1 MKTSFEKFM
10 ASSAVKSVEPTKVEM
25 GAMKVDLAI
34 TDDIV
39 AVLKDVKSTLDK
51 ANAADA
57 RIAKAIEVLKKE
69 YTFYSMN
76 KKLGSLYNKRG
87 EDLYKKFDSLAKQLG
102 VPVKGSESE
111 KNIGQIFDYA
121 SQIDDTLGSMQD
133 KIASIPK

>member
-1 MKTSFEKFM
+1 MKTSYEKFM
-10 ASSAVKSVEPTKVEM
+10 ASNAVTEVTKVEM
-25 GAMKVDLAI
+25 GTMKVDLAI

-76 KKLGSLYNKRG
+76 KKLGTLYSKKG
-87 EDLYKKFDSLAKQLG
+87 QDLYKKFDALAKQLG

-133 KIASIPK
+133 KVASIPK

>member
-1 MKTSFEKFM
+1 
-10 ASSAVKSVEPTKVEM
+10 
-25 GAMKVDLAI
+25 
-34 TDDIV
+34 
-39 AVLKDVKSTLDK
+39 
-51 ANAADA
+51 
-57 RIAKAIEVLKKE
+57 
-69 YTFYSMN
+69 MN
-76 KKLGSLYNKRG
+76 KKLGALYNKRG

>member
-1 MKTSFEKFM
+1 M
-10 ASSAVKSVEPTKVEM
+10 ASEAVKSVEPTKVEM

-76 KKLGSLYNKRG
+76 KKLGAVYTKRG